1 MEPETKKR
9 SRRKAERPAEI
20 LDAAFEE
27 FVQHGYSATRL
38 EDVAA
43 RAGVT
48 KGTVYF
54 YFDAKERVF
63 EEMVRHKSQT
73 FLPDLTN
80 HVSTLQGSY
89 TERLRSLM
97 AFTYA
102 HIAANRDSRE
112 VLRFLI
118 SEGGRFPELVERHYD
133 EFLLPIMEQ
142 FKTVID
148 GGVAAGEFRESVSST
163 YTEIVMSPALLLSL
177 WSMLFGNRKT
187 LEIGSF
193 TEASVDLLLHGMLRR

>member
-1 MEPETKKR
+1 MPPEPKKR

-38 EDVAA
+38 EDVAT

-48 KGTVYF
+48 KGTIYF
-54 YFDAKERVF
+54 YFDTKERVF

-73 FLPDLTN
+73 FLPDLAN
-80 HVSTLQGSY
+80 HVSSLKGSH
-89 TERLRSLM
+89 TERLRELM

-102 HIAANRDSRE
+102 HIAENRESRE

-133 EFLLPIMEQ
+133 EFVVPMMDQ

-148 GGVAAGEFRESVSST
+148 EGVAACAFRAAPATEFIEM
-163 YTEIVMSPALLLSL
+163 IMSPALLVCL
-177 WSMLFGNRKT
+177 WSMLFGTRKHFDIT
-187 LEIGSF
+187 AF
-193 TEASVDLLLHGMLRR
+193 TEASTDLVLRGLVK